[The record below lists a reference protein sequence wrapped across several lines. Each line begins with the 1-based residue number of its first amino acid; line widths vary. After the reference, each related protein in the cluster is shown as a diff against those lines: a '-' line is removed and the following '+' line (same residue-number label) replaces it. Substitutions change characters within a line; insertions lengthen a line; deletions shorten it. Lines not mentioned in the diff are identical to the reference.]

1 VSAGSTIMVA
11 PDTLEVAVRSKRHGD
26 RPILRDVAFSIPPGE
41 IVALV
46 GPSGVGKT
54 TLLRIV
60 AGLDTTFEGR
70 VAAPG
75 RIGFVFQAPTLLPW
89 RSAADNV
96 RLAAGCDA
104 ARAAAAL
111 TEVGLGDRGE
121 AFPRALSLGQQRRVA
136 LARAFAA
143 DPDLMLMD
151 EPFVSLDGPAAE
163 RMRALALAMLTRRG
177 AAALIVTHD
186 LDEAAAMADRALV
199 LTGGPAT
206 LARDLSWRTPRAARD
221 AAWRAAE
228 AARLRGAAGQSGDGP
243 EAIPSR
249 DGSD

>member
-1 VSAGSTIMVA
+1 VTAAPAIAVA
-11 PDTLEVAVRSKRHGD
+11 PDALSVTVRAKRHGD

-60 AGLDTTFEGR
+60 AGLDAAFDGR
-70 VAAPG
+70 VTARG
-75 RIGFVFQAPTLLPW
+75 RLGFVFQAPTLLPW

-104 ARAAAAL
+104 ATAAAAL
-111 TEVGLGDRGE
+111 AEVGLGDRGD

-143 DPDLMLMD
+143 DPDLLLMD
-151 EPFVSLDGPAAE
+151 EPFVSLDGPSAE
-163 RMRALALAMLTRRG
+163 RMRALALAMLARRG

-186 LDEAAAMADRALV
+186 LDEAAAVADRALA
-199 LTGGPAT
+199 LTGSPAT
-206 LARDLSWRTPRAARD
+206 LALDVTWRTPRAARD

-228 AARLRGAAGQSGDGP
+228 AARLRRAAG
-243 EAIPSR
+243 
-249 DGSD
+249 

>member
-1 VSAGSTIMVA
+1 LAGAVSAAPAIAVA
-11 PDTLEVAVRSKRHGD
+11 PDALSATIRAKRHGD
-26 RPILRDVAFSIPPGE
+26 RRTLRDVAFSIPPGE

-60 AGLDTTFEGR
+60 AGLDAAFDGL
-70 VAAPG
+70 VSAPG
-75 RIGFVFQAPTLLPW
+75 RIGVVFQAPTLLPW

-104 ARAAAAL
+104 SKAQAAL
-111 TEVGLGDRGE
+111 AEVGLGDRGD

-143 DPDLMLMD
+143 DPDLLLMD

-163 RMRALALAMLTRRG
+163 RMRALALAMLARRG

-186 LDEAAAMADRALV
+186 LDEATTIADRALV
-199 LTGGPAT
+199 LTGSPAT
-206 LARDLSWRTPRAARD
+206 LALDATWSTPREARD

-228 AARLRGAAGQSGDGP
+228 AARLRAAAG
-243 EAIPSR
+243 
-249 DGSD
+249 

>member
-1 VSAGSTIMVA
+1 
-11 PDTLEVAVRSKRHGD
+11 
-26 RPILRDVAFSIPPGE
+26 
-41 IVALV
+41 
-46 GPSGVGKT
+46 
-54 TLLRIV
+54 
-60 AGLDTTFEGR
+60 
-70 VAAPG
+70 
-75 RIGFVFQAPTLLPW
+75 
-89 RSAADNV
+89 
-96 RLAAGCDA
+96 
-104 ARAAAAL
+104 
-111 TEVGLGDRGE
+111 
-121 AFPRALSLGQQRRVA
+121 
-136 LARAFAA
+136 
-143 DPDLMLMD
+143 MLMD

-206 LARDLSWRTPRAARD
+206 LALDLSWRTPRAARD